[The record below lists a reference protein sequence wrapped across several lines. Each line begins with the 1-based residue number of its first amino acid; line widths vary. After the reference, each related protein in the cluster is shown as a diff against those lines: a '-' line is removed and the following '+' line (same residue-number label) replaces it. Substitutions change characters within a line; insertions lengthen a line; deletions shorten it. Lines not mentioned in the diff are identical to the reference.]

1 MNKFS
6 TGITKTEY
14 IDPVAYIQNQRC
26 RFELDGSKL
35 AYLPNMRLLDLGCS
49 SNVATPYNRGLGVVS
64 LIKNIRLL
72 DARTELSS
80 LRTVAPY
87 MLFKSTNHTNSEN
100 KSVKSWLQR
109 NNMGHETS
117 AINAEQAHIYP
128 SGDAGATVAASKSG
142 IIRLDEMLPFLKDVG
157 VLPTSLFKNLVLEIE
172 FNANPLDQIL
182 TKNNSEIN
190 TLRPVLAVDYIDN
203 QNAVEPLT
211 AQLMQNGVRWLEIET
226 DNGSMPEVDVSGFG
240 ATEIDKTLD
249 NINSLGFLDK
259 NVERILIT
267 KQLLDK
273 TQTVDGANNV
283 LGYGLPSSFANL
295 QQALQIRLNGRNILP
310 GFRGVKG
317 DNARLG
323 LMCDTWGAMSM
334 MPGSN
339 FYQWDQAFNLYQEGR
354 VGGQQDYFGML
365 LGAKVAN
372 LQIQIER
379 ETNADTSVT
388 RPTNSAQTVNIY
400 GEVHKALT
408 IRPDGSYRIQYV

>member
-26 RFELDGSKL
+26 RFELDGSKV

-49 SNVATPYNRGLGVVS
+49 SNVATAYNRGLGVVS

-72 DARTELSS
+72 DARTELSA

-100 KSVKSWLQR
+100 KSVKSWLTR
-109 NNMGHETS
+109 NNMGHETR
-117 AINAEQAHIYP
+117 ATDADQAHIYP
-128 SGDAGATVAASKSG
+128 SGDAGTSAAVSKSG
-142 IIRLDEMLPFLKDVG
+142 IIKLQEMLPFLKEVG
-157 VLPTSLFKNLVLEIE
+157 VLPTSVFKNLVLEIE

-182 TKNNSEIN
+182 TKNNSDIN

-211 AQLMQNGVRWLEIET
+211 SQLMENGVKWLEVET
-226 DNGSMPEVDVSGFG
+226 DNGSMPAADVSGFAAG
-240 ATEIDKTLD
+240 DIADSTR
-249 NINSLGFLDK
+249 NINSLAFLDK
-259 NVERILIT
+259 NVERVLIT

-273 TQTVDGANNV
+273 AQTVDGANNV
-283 LGYGLPSSFANL
+283 LGYGIPSSFANL
-295 QQALQIRLNGRNILP
+295 NQALQIRLNGRNILP
-310 GFRGVKG
+310 GFKGVKG
-317 DNARLG
+317 NNARLG
-323 LMCDTWGAMSM
+323 LMCDTWGSM
-334 MPGSN
+334 CMLPGSN

-365 LGAKVAN
+365 IGSKVAN

-408 IRPDGSYRIQYV
+408 IRPDASYRIQYV

>member
-14 IDPVAYIQNQRC
+14 IDPVSYIQNQRC

-49 SNVATPYNRGLGVVS
+49 SNVATAYSRGLGVVS

-72 DARTELSS
+72 DARTELSA

-87 MLFKSTNHTNSEN
+87 MFFKSSNHTNSEN
-100 KSVKSWLQR
+100 KSVKSWLER
-109 NNMGHETS
+109 NNMGHETRAS
-117 AINAEQAHIYP
+117 DANQAHMYP
-128 SGDAGATVAASKSG
+128 SGDAGATAADSKSG
-142 IIRLDEMLPFLKDVG
+142 IVRLDDMLPFLKDVG
-157 VLPTSLFKNLVLEIE
+157 VLPTSIFKNLVLEIE
-172 FNANPLDQIL
+172 FNADPLNQIL
-182 TKNNSEIN
+182 LKTDSEIN

-211 AQLMQNGVRWLEIET
+211 AQLSENGVRWLEVET
-226 DNGSMPEVDVSGFG
+226 DNGSMPAVDVSGYG
-240 ATEIDKTLD
+240 AGDVVNSTV
-249 NINSLGFLDK
+249 NINSLAFLDK
-259 NVERILIT
+259 NVERVLIT

-273 TQTVDGANNV
+273 AQTLNGVNV
-283 LGYGLPSSFANL
+283 LAYGIASSVSNL

-310 GFRGVKG
+310 GFKGVKG

-323 LMCDTWGAMSM
+323 LMCDTWGEMDM
-334 MPGSN
+334 LPGSN
-339 FYQWDQAFNLYQEGR
+339 FYQWDQAPNLLAEGKSS
-354 VGGQQDYFGML
+354 GQQDFFGML
-365 LGAKVAN
+365 LGAKVSN

-388 RPTNSAQTVNIY
+388 QPTNSAQTVNIY

-408 IRPDGSYRIQYV
+408 VRPDGSYRIQYV

>member
-14 IDPVAYIQNQRC
+14 IDPITYIQNQRC
-26 RFELDGSKL
+26 RFELDGSKV

-49 SNVATPYNRGLGVVS
+49 SNVATPYSRGLGVVS

-72 DARTELSS
+72 DARTELSA

-87 MLFKSTNHTNSEN
+87 MFFKSSNHTNSEN

-109 NNMGHETS
+109 NNMGHETR
-117 AINAEQAHIYP
+117 ATDANQAHIYP
-128 SGDAGATVAASKSG
+128 SGEAGATAADSKSG

-157 VLPTSLFKNLVLEIE
+157 VLPTSVFKNLVLEIE
-172 FNANPLDQIL
+172 FNADPLNQIL
-182 TKNNSEIN
+182 LKTDSEIN

-211 AQLMQNGVRWLEIET
+211 ANLMENGVRWLEVET
-226 DNGSMPEVDVSGFG
+226 DNGSMPAVDVSGYG
-240 ATEIDKTLD
+240 AAEKVNSTV
-249 NINSLGFLDK
+249 NINSLAFLDK
-259 NVERILIT
+259 NVERVLIT

-273 TQTVDGANNV
+273 AQTLNGVNV
-283 LGYGLPSSFANL
+283 LAYGIASSVSNL
-295 QQALQIRLNGRNILP
+295 EQALQIRLNGRNILP
-310 GFRGVKG
+310 GFKGVKG

-323 LMCDTWGAMSM
+323 LMCDTWGSMDM
-334 MPGSN
+334 MPGTN
-339 FYQWDQAFNLYQEGR
+339 FYQWDQSPSLLAEGKSS
-354 VGGQQDYFGML
+354 GQQDFFGML

>member
-14 IDPVAYIQNQRC
+14 IDPIAYIQNQRC
-26 RFELDGSKL
+26 RFELDGSKV

-49 SNVATPYNRGLGVVS
+49 SNVATSYSRGLGVVS

-72 DARTELSS
+72 DARTELSA

-87 MLFKSTNHTNSEN
+87 MFFKSSNHTNSEN

-109 NNMGHETS
+109 SNMGHETS
-117 AINAEQAHIYP
+117 AINAKQTHVYP
-128 SGDAGATVAASKSG
+128 SGDAGTTAADSKSG

-157 VLPTSLFKNLVLEIE
+157 VLPTSVFKNLVLEIE
-172 FNANPLDQIL
+172 FNADPLNQIL
-182 TKNNSEIN
+182 TKNDSEIN

-211 AQLMQNGVRWLEIET
+211 ANLMENGVRWLEVET
-226 DNGSMPEVDVSGFG
+226 DNGSMPAVDVSGYA
-240 ATEIDKTLD
+240 ATATIDSSV
-249 NINSLGFLDK
+249 NINSLAFLDK
-259 NVERILIT
+259 NVERVLIT

-273 TQTVDGANNV
+273 AQTLNGVNV
-283 LGYGLPSSFANL
+283 LGYGISSSVANL

-310 GFRGVKG
+310 GFKGVKG

-323 LMCDTWGAMSM
+323 LMCDTWGSM
-334 MPGSN
+334 DMLPGSN
-339 FYQWDQAFNLYQEGR
+339 FYQWDQGPNLSTEGKSA
-354 VGGQQDYFGML
+354 GQQDFFGML

-379 ETNADTSVT
+379 ETNADTSAT
-388 RPTNSAQTVNIY
+388 QPTNSAQTINIY

>member
-49 SNVATPYNRGLGVVS
+49 SNVATAYSRGLGVVS

-72 DARTELSS
+72 DARTELSA

-87 MLFKSTNHTNSEN
+87 MFFKSSNHTNSEN
-100 KSVKSWLQR
+100 KSVKSWLHR
-109 NNMGHETS
+109 NNMGHETR
-117 AINAEQAHIYP
+117 ATDANQAHIYL
-128 SGDAGATVAASKSG
+128 SGNAGATVADSKSG
-142 IIRLDEMLPFLKDVG
+142 IIRLDEMLPFLKEVG
-157 VLPTSLFKNLVLEIE
+157 SLPTSIFKNLVLEIE
-172 FNANPLDQIL
+172 FNADPLNQIL
-182 TKNNSEIN
+182 LKTDSQIN

-211 AQLMQNGVRWLEIET
+211 ALLSENGVRWLEVET
-226 DNGSMPEVDVSGFG
+226 DNGSMPAVDVSGYAADDVVNSTF
-240 ATEIDKTLD
+240 
-249 NINSLGFLDK
+249 NINSLAFLDK
-259 NVERILIT
+259 TVERVLIT

-273 TQTVDGANNV
+273 AQTLNGVNV
-283 LGYGLPSSFANL
+283 LAYGIASSVANL

-310 GFRGVKG
+310 GFKGVKG

-323 LMCDTWGAMSM
+323 LMCDTWGSM
-334 MPGSN
+334 DMLPGTN
-339 FYQWDQAFNLYQEGR
+339 FYQWDQAGALLAEGKSS
-354 VGGQQDYFGML
+354 GQQDFFGML

-388 RPTNSAQTVNIY
+388 KPTNSAQTVNIY